1 MVTSTLT
8 VFGFL
13 FFIIAYVLIFMARL
27 ILDSNANYFSRFFF
41 IQVLLQNGEQR
52 KVVAI
57 CYTFSSTTKRTF
69 KIDVAVS
76 KPYSSK
82 NMIMRLNRPV

>member
-1 MVTSTLT
+1 
-8 VFGFL
+8 
-13 FFIIAYVLIFMARL
+13 MARL

-57 CYTFSSTTKRTF
+57 CYTFSSTIKRTF

-82 NMIMRLNRPV
+82 NIIMRLNRPV

>member
-13 FFIIAYVLIFMARL
+13 VFIIAYVLIFMARL

-57 CYTFSSTTKRTF
+57 CYTFSSTIKRTF

>member
-13 FFIIAYVLIFMARL
+13 FFIIAYVLIVMARL

-57 CYTFSSTTKRTF
+57 CYTFSSTIKRTF

>member
-1 MVTSTLT
+1 MVRSTLT

-57 CYTFSSTTKRTF
+57 CYTFSSTIKRTF

-82 NMIMRLNRPV
+82 NMIMRLNKLV